1 MAKHRRR
8 SPARPPSH
16 ALTMQPLSA
25 LFSDLLSGDD
35 NRAEAAAQKLARNA
49 PESLP
54 ELYKLLASSD
64 VEHRWWAIRA
74 LAGCEPAEPTTRHL
88 LAALED
94 DSAEVRQA
102 AALALCHQPNSQ
114 ATPAL
119 LKALTDPDPM
129 VASMAGKALA
139 LLKAEALPALMAALE
154 SEQNPAARREI
165 IRALAEIGD
174 TASLPS
180 LVKAFES
187 DSALLQ
193 YWAEH
198 GLEKLGLGMVYLK
211 PS

>member
-1 MAKHRRR
+1 
-8 SPARPPSH
+8 
-16 ALTMQPLSA
+16 MQPLSA
-25 LFSDLLSGDD
+25 LFSDLLCGDD
-35 NRAEAAAQKLARNA
+35 DRAEAAAQKLAQN
-49 PESLP
+49 PQESLP

-74 LAGCEPAEPTTRHL
+74 IAGCEPAEPTTRYL

-102 AALALCHQPNSQ
+102 AALALCHQPNLQ
-114 ATPAL
+114 AAPAL
-119 LKALTDPDPM
+119 LRALTDPNRM

-139 LLKAEALPALMAALE
+139 LLKPDALPALTAALE

-165 IRALAEIGD
+165 VRALAEIGD
-174 TASLPS
+174 PAALPA
-180 LVKAFES
+180 LMKALES